1 MVNVKFLIGEV
12 SSYPNSYQQ
21 PGVEDDHKVN
31 LINVLVKDVD
41 RPYVIT
47 DIYPASVNSKQIPLI
62 GEHVLIFEGLSH
74 ESNYNSRIS
83 QYYYLTTIAMQSN
96 VNDNRAFV
104 NDSNYIL
111 TGESNYELKEN
122 SSTKQP
128 FIGDVLFEGRWGNSI
143 RLGSTSKPN
152 ENAYSVNPTW
162 LGSTTTDPIIILS
175 NNSKQSENKNQ
186 FNVENVNID
195 DSALYLTSKQKIT
208 NLTLGSRNN
217 KNSLSCY
224 TPGESEFNR
233 SQFIGIA
240 DRVILKAKT
249 DIAVIDAE
257 KGIVL
262 NTTNEIKL
270 GNDEANESMVHG
282 NVLIQLLNYIIMQLQ
297 TPIECGVECGSF
309 TSFANA
315 KKAQELMQ
323 QLLSS
328 KYFMKKVPY

>member
-1 MVNVKFLIGEV
+1 MVDVKFLIGEV
-12 SSYPNSYQQ
+12 ESYSNTYREPTTDEYS
-21 PGVEDDHKVN
+21 VN
-31 LINVLVKDVD
+31 LINVLVKDRD
-41 RPYVIT
+41 HPYKISDVH
-47 DIYPASVNSKQIPLI
+47 PASVNSKQLPLI
-62 GEHVLIFEGLSH
+62 GEHVLIFEGLAPFAD
-74 ESNYNSRIS
+74 YNNRVT

-111 TGESNYELKEN
+111 TQDSNYELKEN
-122 SSTKQP
+122 ASTKQP
-128 FIGDVLFEGRWGNSI
+128 FIGDVLIEGRWGNSI
-143 RLGSTSKPN
+143 RLGSTSKSDDDT
-152 ENAYSVNPTW
+152 YTVNPSW
-162 LGSTTTDPIIILS
+162 LGSLSTDPIIILS
-175 NNSKQSENKNQ
+175 NNSKTSTNKNQ
-186 FNVENVNID
+186 LTVENVETD
-195 DSALYLTSKQKIT
+195 DSVLYLTSKQKIT
-208 NLTLGSRNN
+208 NFTLGSKNN
-217 KNSLSCY
+217 KNSLSCF
-224 TPGESEFNR
+224 TPSESEFNR

-282 NVLIQLLNYIIMQLQ
+282 NVLMQLLQHIILQLQ
-297 TPIECGVECGSF
+297 SSIVCGVELGAF
-309 TSFANA
+309 TDFTNAN
-315 KKAQELMQ
+315 KAQELMQ